1 MPWKWNEDRMRFS
14 IVTPSFNSAAT
25 LRETIESVVKQ
36 NYADWEHLVVDG
48 GSKDGTLDILRQYP
62 HLKWTSEKDEG
73 HYDAMNKGL
82 QRSTGDV
89 VAILNADDCYRE
101 GALRKIAAAL
111 QSHPQWDG
119 LFTDVVYVDKDSRVI
134 FKRKEAVFDYDVLR
148 FGGVC
153 YVIHPTLFLRKSVYD
168 RLGGYKHKEYL
179 NCCDVELILRL
190 GRNKCRIGHV
200 PEFLVNY
207 RFHEHGQSA
216 DLRVRRNMA
225 AESERIRREHGCP
238 AGMLGKAAA
247 VYARVRRQAQ
257 KLCLRGTC
265 DLIPGR
271 WLLKKHMRDKTAFS
285 SNIEIDRLEEGR

>member
-1 MPWKWNEDRMRFS
+1 MRFS

-153 YVIHPTLFLRKSVYD
+153 YVIHSTLFLRKSVYD